1 MANWCRNDIQF
12 EGEQKNIDRVQKVF
26 QKMMDIEERTNQG
39 QRFLLIEKN
48 TDLNYLFDIVFD
60 EGSENLSFE
69 TKWSPDPKQFII
81 IAQMFNVSFT
91 YSAEEMGNNI
101 YCEYKYNP
109 EENILYDRE
118 LGGEDFENARVCEN
132 ESHTKDMDECDEDK
146 NCYYE
151 TDYEYLDDLLMD
163 KEWNES
169 EEVQMPTI

>member
-12 EGEQKNIDRVQKVF
+12 EGEQKNIDSVQKVF
-26 QKMMDIEERTNQG
+26 QKMIDIEARTNQG
-39 QRFLLIEKN
+39 QRFLLIEKSAN
-48 TDLNYLFDIVFD
+48 LNYLFNICFN
-60 EGSENLSFE
+60 EGGENLSFE

-118 LGGEDFENARVCEN
+118 LSGEDFINSLVCEN
-132 ESHTKDMDECDEDK
+132 ESHTKDMDECSEEKECFYD
-146 NCYYE
+146 